1 MYRDETQCDGMSTR
15 PYAVWRP
22 AGSWVVQRRG
32 GGPRLA
38 FRVRCVTA
46 AQIRAEQERCARY
59 NANTYETRTQCWT
72 AGCAV
77 DAQHLQCRPRT
88 GEMLHTPTPHTGPMA
103 VCAQHKDL
111 AACENEPNY
120 MCRFDHGTV
129 CVPNNVPHVPLH
141 MQRRAQR
148 VHRVTPPPRNIQADS
163 HQHVFQRRQHV
174 RLRVAGAP
182 ATGVVREVR
191 APSTRGAR
199 GLLYRVRPH
208 GAKDRWSDM
217 WVYADQIRAMPPAMD
232 DPYRLPE
239 EAPEEAPPR
248 P

>member
-1 MYRDETQCDGMSTR
+1 MYRDETQCDGTSAR

-32 GGPRLA
+32 ESPRLA
-38 FRVRCVTA
+38 PASRLRHGGADPRGTRAVRTL
-46 AQIRAEQERCARY
+46 QRQYIR
-59 NANTYETRTQCWT
+59 NTHAMLDGGMRRGRP
-72 AGCAV
+72 APAV
-77 DAQHLQCRPRT
+77 PSQNR
-88 GEMLHTPTPHTGPMA
+88 EMLHTPTPHTGPMA

-191 APSTRGAR
+191 APSAAR
-199 GLLYRVRPH
+199 RARVAVP
-208 GAKDRWSDM
+208 
-217 WVYADQIRAMPPAMD
+217 RAPA
-232 DPYRLPE
+232 RRQRSLE
-239 EAPEEAPPR
+239 
-248 P
+248 